1 MFCAR
6 HSIAGKFNRLRNSLF
21 PNIIFRS
28 PFTVTVALTLT
39 VAFVFALATLPVRAE
54 DEQAR
59 VAIEPSSILR
69 QTGECDFDDPF
80 EPNDD
85 PDDARFLPPG
95 GPVQHLNFHV
105 DADEDWFYFEAFA
118 GATYEITTS
127 NLSFG
132 ADTII
137 FLFKPLLFDEDD
149 AIAWND
155 DSGGTFGS
163 QIIWTAPQ
171 NGLYYFK
178 IRDFNWRGDC
188 HAYDLTFD
196 AEEYFQYWPFMV
208 ERPAPTPTI
217 TPTFTPSPTPTS
229 TPTNTPIP
237 TLTPTRTPTPTIT
250 PTPIPMPDPVLVLGT
265 GLAFP
270 NDVAVNSQTHIV
282 YVTSRDTNEVLAVNP
297 ANSQIVA
304 TIPVCQKPFG
314 IDVNHQN
321 NKVYVACFVDGT
333 VGVID
338 GNTNVMFKTT
348 NVGPQPTYVG
358 VNEST
363 NRVYVVT
370 HGDGMLVEMEGVND
384 ERTRSVKSDRGAF
397 GLAVN
402 VGLNRVYVT
411 NRDLQNVTTI
421 DTNTMT
427 RIDSQTVRPDTRS
440 PEPFGIGFNPSNN
453 RLYVTYKKY
462 GQLNKVAVYQV
473 GTGGLSRID
482 TLTTPDGGDD
492 APGVLGV
499 NPTTGHI
506 FIPNSASNSV
516 TVINSANNSI
526 RYNIPL
532 GLEPFGVDVDPVTNK
547 AYVITKSSHQLW
559 MIPDN

>member
-6 HSIAGKFNRLRNSLF
+6 YSIAGKLNRLRNSISRD
-21 PNIIFRS
+21 IIFRS
-28 PFTVTVALTLT
+28 PFTITVALTLI

-59 VAIEPSSILR
+59 VAIEPSSILM

-80 EPNDD
+80 EPNND

-95 GPVQHLNFHV
+95 GPAQRLNFHV

-127 NLSFG
+127 NLSLG
-132 ADTII
+132 ADTIM
-137 FLFKPLLFDEDD
+137 FLFKPSLFDEDD
-149 AIAWND
+149 AIARND

-178 IRDFNWRGDC
+178 IRDFYRRGDC
-188 HAYDLTFD
+188 YAYDLTFD
-196 AEEYFQYWPFMV
+196 AEEYFQYWPFLV
-208 ERPAPTPTI
+208 ERSAPTPTVA
-217 TPTFTPSPTPTS
+217 PTFTPSPTPT
-229 TPTNTPIP
+229 
-237 TLTPTRTPTPTIT
+237 PTPTIT
-250 PTPIPMPDPVLVLGT
+250 PTPVPMPDPVLVLGT

-270 NDVAVNSQTHIV
+270 NDVAVNSRTRIV

-314 IDVNHQN
+314 IDVNSLS
-321 NKVYVACFVDGT
+321 NKVYVACFADGA
-333 VGVID
+333 VAVID
-338 GNTNVMFKTT
+338 GNTNAVIK
-348 NVGPQPTYVG
+348 NIIVGPQPTYVG
-358 VNEST
+358 VNQST

-370 HGDGMLVEMEGVND
+370 HGDGHLVEMDGGND
-384 ERTRSVKSDRGAF
+384 IHTRSVKSNRGAF

-402 VGLNRVYVT
+402 QGLNRVYVT

-427 RIDSQTVRPDTRS
+427 KIDSQTVRPDTRS
-440 PEPFGIGFNPSNN
+440 PEPFGIGFNPRNN

-462 GQLNKVAVYQV
+462 GELVKVAVYQASA
-473 GTGGLSRID
+473 GGLSRID
-482 TLTTPDGGDD
+482 TLTVPDGGDD

-506 FIPNSASNSV
+506 FIPNSASDSV
-516 TVINSANNSI
+516 TVIDSANNSI
-526 RYNIPL
+526 RYNISL
-532 GLEPFGVDVDPVTNK
+532 GLEPFGVDVDPVTNRV
-547 AYVITKSSHQLW
+547 YVVTKSSHQLW